1 MGKEIVVGW
10 DGFWKEKLEVQFYGL
25 PNLVLGQCFS
35 DLYLWIHLAW

>member
-25 PNLVLGQCFS
+25 FRFVSLDTLSLVK
-35 DLYLWIHLAW
+35 IIE